1 MTHAS
6 SVQPPRVAVWVLDVF
21 TPYEQ
26 TESIP
31 GDLLEEFS
39 DVASKSGVA
48 YARRWYWRQSVRTIF
63 HLIRGGFRVAP
74 WSIAGVVLGGVL
86 LVQLGHAL
94 AEWAIRTGIEK
105 FVNHRVLPFHLLSRP
120 ALLTLLV
127 NIGMYLC
134 RLTVAMLI
142 GCIIAIA
149 CKSREMLATITVSL
163 VCSIQAVTG
172 FWTFLHGWP
181 DLPLKALPPVLLY
194 SFGGLFAM
202 VIGGGI
208 VRKYRF
214 RSLQI
219 VRHNKT

>member
-1 MTHAS
+1 MTQAS
-6 SVQPPRVAVWVLDVF
+6 IQPPRGAVWLIELF

-26 TESIP
+26 AESIP

-39 DVASKSGVA
+39 DLASKSGVA
-48 YARRWYWRQSVRTIF
+48 YARGWYWRQSVRTIF
-63 HLIRGGFRVAP
+63 HLIRSGFRVAP

-86 LVQLGHAL
+86 LVQVGHAL

-105 FVNHRVLPFHLLSRP
+105 FVNHRVLPYHLLSRP
-120 ALLTLLV
+120 ALLSLLV

-142 GCIIAIA
+142 GCIIALA
-149 CKSREMLATITVSL
+149 CKRREMLATITVSL

-172 FWTFLHGWP
+172 FWTFLHGWSP
-181 DLPLKALPPVLLY
+181 PLTIVLIVAPLY
-194 SFGGLFAM
+194 SFGGLFAI
-202 VIGGGI
+202 VVGGGI

-214 RSLQI
+214 RSL
-219 VRHNKT
+219 RPARS

>member
-6 SVQPPRVAVWVLDVF
+6 SVQPPRVAVWLLDLF

-48 YARRWYWRQSVRTIF
+48 YARRWYWRQSVGTILHLVRT
-63 HLIRGGFRVAP
+63 GFRVAP
-74 WSIAGVVLGGVL
+74 WSIAGAVVGGVL
-86 LVQLGHAL
+86 LVQLGRAF
-94 AEWAIRTGIEK
+94 AEGGIRTWNE
-105 FVNHRVLPFHLLSRP
+105 FLSHHMFRP
-120 ALLTLLV
+120 SHFDLFLYNSGL
-127 NIGMYLC
+127 YLW
-134 RLTVAMLI
+134 RLTVLMLI
-142 GCIIAIA
+142 GCIIALA

-163 VCSIQAVTG
+163 VCSIQAVTE
-172 FWTFLHGWP
+172 FCTFLHGWSP
-181 DLPLKALPPVLLY
+181 PLLSVLLLALY
-194 SFGGLFAM
+194 DFGGLFAI

-214 RSLQI
+214 RSL
-219 VRHNKT
+219 RPARS

>member
-6 SVQPPRVAVWVLDVF
+6 SVQPPRVAVWLLDRF

-48 YARRWYWRQSVRTIF
+48 YARRWYWRQSVRTIL
-63 HLIRGGFRVAP
+63 HVVRSGFRVAP
-74 WSIAGVVLGGVL
+74 WSIAGAVVGGVL
-86 LVQLGHAL
+86 LVQVGHAL

-105 FVNHRVLPFHLLSRP
+105 FVNHRVLPFHLLSHP
-120 ALLTLLV
+120 ALISLLV

-142 GCIIAIA
+142 GCIIALA

-172 FWTFLHGWP
+172 FWTFFHHWKGSP
-181 DLPLKALPPVLLY
+181 PLRTALPILLLY

-208 VRKYRF
+208 VRTYRF
-214 RSLQI
+214 RSLHPA
-219 VRHNKT
+219 RS

>member
-6 SVQPPRVAVWVLDVF
+6 SVQPPRVAVWLLDLF

-48 YARRWYWRQSVRTIF
+48 YARRWYWRQSVRTIL
-63 HLIRGGFRVAP
+63 HVVRSGFRVAP
-74 WSIAGVVLGGVL
+74 WSIAGAVVGGVL
-86 LVQLGHAL
+86 LVQVGHAF

-105 FVNHRVLPFHLLSRP
+105 FVNHHVLLFSTFRP
-120 ALLTLLV
+120 ALISLLV

-142 GCIIAIA
+142 GCIIALA

-172 FWTFLHGWP
+172 FWTFFHHWKGSP
-181 DLPLKALPPVLLY
+181 PLRTALPILLLY

-208 VRKYRF
+208 VRTYRF
-214 RSLQI
+214 RSLHPA
-219 VRHNKT
+219 RS

>member
-1 MTHAS
+1 MTQAS
-6 SVQPPRVAVWVLDVF
+6 FQPPRGAVWLIELF

-26 TESIP
+26 AESIP

-39 DVASKSGVA
+39 DVAAKSGVA
-48 YARRWYWRQSVRTIF
+48 HACRWYWQQSVRTIF
-63 HLIRGGFRVAP
+63 HLVRSGFRVAP

-94 AEWAIRTGIEK
+94 AEWAIRTGTA
-105 FVNHRVLPFHLLSRP
+105 FLNHHVVLHQPSHFDLF
-120 ALLTLLV
+120 LV
-127 NIGMYLC
+127 TFLYNSGMYLC
-134 RLTVAMLI
+134 RLTVSTLI
-142 GCIIAIA
+142 GCIIALA

-163 VCSIQAVTG
+163 VCSVQAVTG

-181 DLPLKALPPVLLY
+181 DLPLKVLTPALLY

-208 VRKYRF
+208 VQTYRF
-214 RSLQI
+214 RSL
-219 VRHNKT
+219 RPAKS